1 MAFDVETPSE
11 TQAKVRVRVA
21 PDDVAGAVEHEMG
34 HLQERVRLKG
44 FRPGKVP
51 KQILQKR
58 YGGDLSADVARRL
71 IEDEVKEAIS
81 QHRLHPVEP
90 PVLKEDDLKR
100 KEDGSLEV
108 LLELEVVPDF
118 PLGSY
123 EKFNV
128 TPPPIQLGEEEVV
141 RELEGLRRQG
151 ATTEPVADG
160 LTADG
165 DVVIADL
172 QFQFLDGSSLPK
184 FENRIIDTGAGLVDG
199 VKCEGAIG
207 KFAGCK
213 RGDVVKITMKLPAD
227 FPIAEHG
234 GKTAVVDCT
243 VKDVQRVLLPATDD
257 PAFLET
263 LGAKSLDELKGKV
276 RERLTAMLRSEQE
289 RAVEELCVDQLI
301 DRHSFALP
309 KGFVERACESERE
322 RVRRELLGKGVAA
335 VEVDR
340 QILEHDGRMRQ
351 AVERQIRS
359 GVLLDRIAEKEQTQV
374 AVEELERQ
382 LVLMARAWNVEPQ
395 RLYDQLKEQG
405 LIPRIVDDIRRAK
418 VRRQLRAAATPTE
431 NVAEDSKRSAS

>member
-11 TQAKVRVRVA
+11 TQAKVRIRVA
-21 PDDVAGAVEHEMG
+21 PSDVAGAVEHEMG
-34 HLQERVRLKG
+34 HLRERVRLKG
-44 FRPGKVP
+44 FRPGKAP
-51 KQILQKR
+51 KQFLQKR
-58 YGGDLSADVARRL
+58 YGGELSTDVARRL
-71 IEDEVKEAIS
+71 LEDEVKEAIR
-81 QHRLHPVEP
+81 QHHLHPIEP
-90 PVLKEDDLKR
+90 PALKEEDFKR
-100 KEDGSLEV
+100 KEDGGLEV
-108 LLELEVVPDF
+108 ELELEVVPDF
-118 PLGSY
+118 PLGAY
-123 EKFNV
+123 DKFSV
-128 TPPPIQLGEEEVV
+128 TPPPIQLADADVE

-151 ATTEPVADG
+151 ASTEPVADG

-199 VKCEGAIG
+199 VRCEGAIG
-207 KFAGCK
+207 KFAGAR

-243 VKDVQRVLLPATDD
+243 VKDVQRVSLPALDAPD
-257 PAFLET
+257 FLEKF
-263 LGAKSLDELKGKV
+263 GAKSLDELKSKV
-276 RERLTAMLRSEQE
+276 RERLSAMLKSEQD
-289 RAVEELCVDQLI
+289 RAVEELVVDQLI
-301 DRHSFALP
+301 ERHRFALP
-309 KGFVERACESERE
+309 QGFVERACESERE
-322 RVRRELLGKGVAA
+322 RLRKDLLGKGVAA

-351 AVERQIRS
+351 AVERNIRS

-382 LVLMARAWNVEPQ
+382 LILMGRAWGVEPQ
-395 RLYDQLKEQG
+395 RLYEQFQTEG

-418 VRRQLRAAATPTE
+418 VRRQLRAAAAPTE
-431 NVAEDSKRSAS
+431 NVAEESQRTAS

>member
-11 TQAKVRVRVA
+11 TQAKVRLRVP
-21 PDDVAGAVEHEMG
+21 PDDIAGAVEHEMG

-51 KQILQKR
+51 KQFLQKR
-58 YGGDLSADVARRL
+58 YGSELSADVARRL
-71 IEDEVKEAIS
+71 LEDQLKEAIS
-81 QHRLHPVEP
+81 QHHLHPVEA

-100 KEDGSLEV
+100 KEDGSLTVE
-108 LLELEVVPDF
+108 LELEVVPDF

-123 EKFNV
+123 QSFNV
-128 TPPPIQLGEEEVV
+128 TPPPIRLADEDVE
-141 RELEGLRRQG
+141 REIEGLRRQG
-151 ATTEPVADG
+151 ASTEPVADG
-160 LTADG
+160 LTVDG

-199 VKCEGAIG
+199 VRCEGAIG
-207 KFAGCK
+207 KFAGSK

-243 VKDVQRVLLPATDD
+243 VKDVQRVSLPAPDAPD
-257 PAFLET
+257 FLEKF
-263 LGAKSLDELKGKV
+263 GAKSLDELKTKV
-276 RERLTAMLRSEQE
+276 RERLTALLKNDQD

-309 KGFVERACESERE
+309 QGFVQRACEAERE
-322 RVRRELLGKGVAA
+322 RVRRDLLGKGVAA

-340 QILEHDGRMRQ
+340 QILEHDGRMRS
-351 AVERQIRS
+351 AVERQIRA
-359 GVLLDRIAEKEQTQV
+359 GILLDRIAEKEETRV
-374 AVEELERQ
+374 EVEELERQ
-382 LVLMARAWNVEPQ
+382 LVLMARAWNIEPQ
-395 RLYDQLKEQG
+395 RLYDQFQREG

-431 NVAEDSKRSAS
+431 NVAEESSRPSS